1 VKLDLFIL
9 SPHCRHSLAI
19 FFLKLA
25 TKSNKLYK
33 MIYQCRVAEH
43 LSRSLVRLL
52 TVSEAERR
60 KYPTDK
66 CCMWHLKTG

>member
-1 VKLDLFIL
+1 
-9 SPHCRHSLAI
+9 
-19 FFLKLA
+19 
-25 TKSNKLYK
+25 

-66 CCMWHLKTG
+66 CCMWHLKIG